1 MNFSA
6 SELLP
11 NNCGHRR
18 LISNRFQ
25 YDHTLCS
32 YEYIDR
38 RRLKMF
44 SGQSPPDNCLSCALT
59 EERDL
64 HISPLKLT
72 DNGVIHG
79 LAFAG
84 KHFHLEDFVLYRAES
99 GPCHIGYI
107 VAVTFEPR
115 SAFVTVRKV
124 GRISDLE
131 RILPSTT
138 IKDEVRIFLIFTPKV
153 QRTSK

>member
-1 MNFSA
+1 MNFSL
-6 SELLP
+6 SELSI
-11 NNCGHRR
+11 NCGQWQ
-18 LISNRFQ
+18 LTSSRFR

-32 YEYIDR
+32 YEFIDR
-38 RRLKMF
+38 RRLEMF
-44 SGQSPPDNCLSCALT
+44 SEQSPPNNCISCALT

-64 HISPLKLT
+64 QISPLKLI
-72 DNGVIHG
+72 DDGVLHG

-99 GPCHIGYI
+99 GPSNIGYI
-107 VAVTFEPR
+107 VGVIFEHR

-131 RILPSTT
+131 KILPAAM
-138 IKDEVRIFLIFTPKV
+138 IKDEV
-153 QRTSK
+153 